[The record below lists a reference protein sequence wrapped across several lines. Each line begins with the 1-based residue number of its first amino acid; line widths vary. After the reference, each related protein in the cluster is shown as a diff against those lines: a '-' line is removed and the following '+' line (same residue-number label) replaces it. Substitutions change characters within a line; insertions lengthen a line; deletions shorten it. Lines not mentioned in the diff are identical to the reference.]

1 MSDRSEAFTGYPAA
15 PRAGTEAS
23 RSGAR
28 LSRLSDGI
36 GAEITGIDCSA
47 PLDAAAR
54 ATIAGALEAHR
65 VIVIRDQSLDDGHL
79 IALARIFGSV
89 EEHYVTNA
97 DGSAMSAVHE
107 VSNLDELG
115 QPNARPFQNSNFHWH
130 SDKSYRAL
138 PTFVTMLTP
147 SELPPDR
154 GETQFADMVAA
165 FDALPEA
172 RARAL
177 APLRA
182 VHSLEHMRTLLEE
195 RPLTEQERRD
205 SPPVAHPLVRTHP
218 ASGARGLYLG
228 IYVSHV
234 VGMAGGE
241 SRALLDELTG
251 HATQPSFVFTHTW
264 RPGDVVAWDN
274 RWLMHRALPNFEMN
288 RYRRVMRRVVVKG
301 TAPQ

>member
-1 MSDRSEAFTGYPAA
+1 VKPA
-15 PRAGTEAS
+15 
-23 RSGAR
+23 GAVIAQ
-28 LSRLSDGI
+28 LSDGI
-36 GAEITGIDCSA
+36 GAEITGLDCGA

-54 ATIAGALEAHR
+54 ALVARALEAHR
-65 VIVIRDQSLDDGHL
+65 VIVIRDQSLDDEHL
-79 IALARIFGSV
+79 IALARTFGNV

-97 DGSAMSAVHE
+97 DGTAMTAVHE

-115 QPNARPFQNSNFHWH
+115 KPNEKPFQNSNFHWH

-154 GETQFADMVAA
+154 GETQFADMTGA
-165 FDALPEA
+165 FAALPEA
-172 RARAL
+172 RQRAI

-182 VHSLEHMRTLLEE
+182 VHSLEHMRRLLEE

-205 SPPVAHPLVRTHP
+205 SPPVTHPLVRTHP
-218 ASGARGLYLG
+218 VTGARSLYLG

-234 VGMAGGE
+234 AAMPTAE
-241 SRALLDELTG
+241 SRALLDTLTE
-251 HATQPSFVFTHTW
+251 HATQPRFVFTHTW

-274 RWLMHRALPNFEMN
+274 RWLMHRALPNFEMS